1 LDRLGLKDLAAVQ
14 AKLSDA
20 LGKGSVFFASEALDI
35 GLGTINFL
43 VSFAIMLYLLFF
55 FVRDGEGLTRPITH
69 AIPLPPEQ
77 QHALVDKST
86 AVIRAT
92 FKGNL
97 LVAAV
102 QGALGGLIFWFLGI
116 NAPVL
121 WAVVMALCSLLP
133 AVGAAIVWFPVAVY
147 FLVPGGRFSLAGR
160 RAAGLTASS
169 SWAWSTTSCVRF

>member
-55 FVRDGEGLTRPITH
+55 FVRDGEGLTRRITH

-121 WAVVMALCSLLP
+121 WAVVMARCCPRWARPSSGSRWRSISWRQVQFGRALCCWP
-133 AVGAAIVWFPVAVY
+133 
-147 FLVPGGRFSLAGR
+147 
-160 RAAGLTASS
+160 TASS
-169 SWAWSTTSCVRF
+169 SWAWSTTSYVRF

>member
-1 LDRLGLKDLAAVQ
+1 M
-14 AKLSDA
+14 
-20 LGKGSVFFASEALDI
+20 FFASEALDI

-55 FVRDGEGLTRPITH
+55 FVRDGEGLTRRITH

-77 QHALVDKST
+77 QPALVDKST

-102 QGALGGLIFWFLGI
+102 QGALGG
-116 NAPVL
+116 
-121 WAVVMALCSLLP
+121 
-133 AVGAAIVWFPVAVY
+133 
-147 FLVPGGRFSLAGR
+147 
-160 RAAGLTASS
+160 
-169 SWAWSTTSCVRF
+169 